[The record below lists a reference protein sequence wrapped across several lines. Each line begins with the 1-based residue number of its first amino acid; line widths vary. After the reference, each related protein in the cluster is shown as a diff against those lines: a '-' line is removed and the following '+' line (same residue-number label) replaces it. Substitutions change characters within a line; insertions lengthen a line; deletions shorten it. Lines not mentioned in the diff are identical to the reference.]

1 MSIDNLTRLTSSPW
15 GWVVAAVALLLVWE
29 TAKKWVPELV
39 ARLLGWLATRLAGT
53 RLVRAKALREY
64 RARVADRYA
73 SLPVLFMPDEGLD
86 AAKVYVPLRTSE
98 QTDAGADA
106 YERLKSARRA
116 VVLGRPGAGK
126 TMLLRHSMLT
136 WARDPTWR
144 RGQKVP
150 VLLELHRFAETAEQQ
165 IIAQFAEDGFARPE
179 RFVARALRDGGL
191 SVLFDGLDEVAS
203 AERARVAGHLRA
215 FAARYPECQVVVTC
229 RTAIY
234 DQDLAPEI
242 TARFH
247 IADFDDRAIRRFLT
261 QWPGIPDALDAERL
275 MAALRDAPRIMQLAQ
290 NPLLLTMI
298 AYLYGGKDESRIV
311 LPHSRAEFYGEVT
324 DILLRRLKDTRN
336 QFKGPQKKA
345 LLKHLALAAQAVP
358 VNAVDRRTLRYEDVL
373 AEITRVGPS
382 LGLKDSDANQVLEEI
397 VDRSGL
403 LLRLDGGSAYMF
415 AHLSLQEY
423 LAAVA
428 HEQDPAALLAAFRA
442 DPADW
447 REVVKLWCGAVSAD
461 AGPLVAQVFEDDPV
475 LAFEC
480 LADAQVVNDEVA
492 AKVIAHFTA
501 LFEASPDLDA
511 ATMAAFGLVAAV
523 PNDRG
528 RRVFSFLEGQSGPSA
543 CRALAATKL
552 PRAAKIL
559 VNRLP
564 DADARAALVFM
575 GDLAVPMLG
584 AESEVD
590 LLAEI
595 GTPAAALM
603 LVPMLWRPQ
612 AYRVAWHFMRL
623 LSVPEIEAALAD
635 AEIPPS
641 SDTSDMAWV
650 WAPFQDHSP
659 PTSGVVAARV
669 AHLCEG
675 KGLLDTDDE
684 AVDPRLA
691 IPLITVSDRHIP
703 PSFVLG
709 LVRRA
714 IDVDGSPELS
724 AWSPA
729 LRSYWHSEAAPDRTT
744 ISLIDEI
751 VVREIA
757 LLSDLSLWIRIPS
770 RTRLLLLAAAA
781 NGLRFTRQ
789 DWREFPAA
797 TAAAAAHQP
806 RWPMA
811 LVIPAWT
818 GLVLIVVLSALGLA
832 PAWAL
837 GAGAGAIGLWFLSS
851 TFRREARTGRF
862 SRNPYVV
869 IMAATEVH
877 DLGRTS
883 VIAR

>member
-1 MSIDNLTRLTSSPW
+1 MSIDNLARLTSSPW

-53 RLVRAKALREY
+53 RVVRARALREY
-64 RARVADRYA
+64 RERVALRYA

-136 WARDPTWR
+136 WARDTTWR

-150 VLLELHRFAETAEQQ
+150 VLLELHRFADTPEQQ
-165 IIAQFAEDGFARPE
+165 IIAQFSEDGFARPE
-179 RFVARALRDGGL
+179 RFVARALRDGSL

-298 AYLYGGKDESRIV
+298 AYLYGGKDETRIV

-324 DILLRRLKDTRN
+324 DILLRRLKDSRN

-358 VNAVDRRTLRYEDVL
+358 ANAVDRRTLRYEDVL
-373 AEITRVGPS
+373 AEITRVSPTIGV
-382 LGLKDSDANQVLEEI
+382 KESDANQVLEEI

-428 HEQDPAALLAAFRA
+428 YEQNPTALLDAYRA
-442 DPADW
+442 NPADW
-447 REVVKLWCGAVSAD
+447 REVVKLWCGAVSAN
-461 AGPLVAQVFEDDPV
+461 AGPLIAEIFEDDQV

-492 AKVIAHFTA
+492 TMVTAHFTA
-501 LFEASPDLDA
+501 LFVANSDLDA

-528 RRVFSFLEGQSGPSA
+528 RRVFQFLEGRSGPSA

-564 DADARAALVFM
+564 DADARAALVSM
-575 GDLAVPMLG
+575 GDLAVPLLG
-584 AESEVD
+584 AEAEVD

-595 GTPAAALM
+595 GTPAAALV
-603 LVPMLWRPQ
+603 LAPMLWRPQ
-612 AYRVAWHFMRL
+612 AHRVAWHFMWL
-623 LSVPEIEAALAD
+623 LRIPEIEAALAD
-635 AEIPPS
+635 AELPADA
-641 SDTSDMAWV
+641 DTPDMAWV
-650 WAPFQDHSP
+650 WAPFQDRSP
-659 PTSGVVAARV
+659 RTAGVVAARV
-669 AHLCEG
+669 ALLCG
-675 KGLLDTDDE
+675 GATDLDIDV
-684 AVDPRLA
+684 VDPRLA
-691 IPLITVSDRHIP
+691 IPLLTLADGLVRP
-703 PSFVLG
+703 VMLLG
-709 LVRRA
+709 LVSRA
-714 IDVDGSPELS
+714 IRVSEHPEPS
-724 AWSPA
+724 GWYAA
-729 LRSYWHSEAAPDRTT
+729 LRSYWHVESAPDRDT
-744 ISLIDEI
+744 LAAVE
-751 VVREIA
+751 EIA
-757 LLSDLSLWIRIPS
+757 LNAVDGHRGAALYQRIPS
-770 RTRLLLLAAAA
+770 RLRLLLLAAAA
-781 NGLRFTRQ
+781 NDLRFTRQ

-797 TAAAAAHQP
+797 TAAAAAESGP
-806 RWPMA
+806 RLPIA
-811 LVIPAWT
+811 LVVPAWT
-818 GLVLIVVLSALGLA
+818 GLVAIVVLSTLGLA
-832 PAWAL
+832 PGWAL
-837 GAGAGAIGLWFLSS
+837 GAAAAVIGLWFLST